1 MRRRLLRLALLA
13 YPRAYRRERGA
24 EILTTLDELAPEGR
38 TLRETCALAA
48 GGLRVRARASGGPT
62 ATGVVGD
69 GLRIGAALTIGGY
82 ALMLALYQWQE
93 RHHAQPQRLAV
104 AALWAVVALL
114 VFAGRRT
121 APAATLGAAAITLAL
136 QIHDGAAGSVLVFDC
151 AFTVGL
157 AVPAAVALSLADRSS
172 RSRFVTPLWLLAVL
186 PQLLVLTGMVDAPHG
201 VYQSSALVAI
211 SLPLAA
217 LALMVA
223 PADPRPAVAGVVL
236 FVPVLTW
243 LVADSVLGF
252 YMFVPP
258 LPFGQLVLCALP
270 AVGLAVG
277 GLVGARRLA
286 QTLTP

>member
-1 MRRRLLRLALLA
+1 MLGQPVSMLIPQVVGVRLTG
-13 YPRAYRRERGA
+13 E
-24 EILTTLDELAPEGR
+24 
-38 TLRETCALAA
+38 LRE
-48 GGLRVRARASGGPT
+48 GST
-62 ATGVVGD
+62 ATDLVLTITEMLRKHGVVGKFVEFYGP
-69 GLRIGAALTIGGY
+69 GL
-82 ALMLALYQWQE
+82 
-93 RHHAQPQRLAV
+93 P
-104 AALWAVVALL
+104 
-114 VFAGRRT
+114 
-121 APAATLGAAAITLAL
+121 
-136 QIHDGAAGSVLVFDC
+136 
-151 AFTVGL
+151 
-157 AVPAAVALSLADRSS
+157 ALSLADRSS

-186 PQLLVLTGMVDAPHG
+186 PQLLVLTGMVDTPHG